1 MKLCVCVDCLCVLL
15 RGRLSTWAH
24 TCEEVGGPCPT
35 CEAEARTLSAIETLG
50 LPVGLRAWGPYAE
63 AEEWQL
69 CAVCGSERRGLRYVV
84 TLREAATAWRA
95 IRAAGR

>member
-1 MKLCVCVDCLCVLL
+1 MSLCVCVDCLCVLL
-15 RGRLSTWAH
+15 RGMLLPWAH
-24 TCEEVGGPCPT
+24 TCEGNGPPCPT
-35 CEAEARTLSAIETLG
+35 CEAEARTLVAIETLG

-84 TLREAATAWRA
+84 TLREAATARRA
-95 IRAAGR
+95 ISAAWR